1 MDYRIAQTP
10 INELFIYMISECS
23 SCRVTDYLEK
33 RNLKKIRFGWVYIVW
48 YLFHA
53 LSTLLLLRQEK
64 CNELLKVLTTKICIN
79 GYFIIAFK
87 ISYVVRLV
95 KT

>member
-1 MDYRIAQTP
+1 MDCRNAKNIDKLV
-10 INELFIYMISECS
+10 IHMIYKYS
-23 SCRVTDYLEK
+23 SCRVLDYLEY
-33 RNLKKIRFGWVYIVW
+33 RNLKIRFGWVYIVW